1 MLTRYETK
9 QGIAVYKHT
18 SDVNGN
24 PRYIVSWLELGL
36 PDYVA
41 TAKTRRAGLRK
52 FTGQAFG
59 GGFIFSSYNIDES
72 MKRILEI
79 LQS

>member
-1 MLTRYETK
+1 MLTRYVTK
-9 QGIAVYKHT
+9 QGIAVYKYT
-18 SDVNGN
+18 SDNNGN
-24 PRYIVSWLELGL
+24 PRYIVHWLEIGL

-41 TAKTRRAGLRK
+41 TAKTRKAGLRK
-52 FTGQAFG
+52 IKCRAFG